1 MSEEN
6 VEIVRWV
13 YEEGHAQRTVDIL
26 GSEDRVASDYR
37 FHTRPDFPGRSAY
50 RIDQMVELWAD
61 LDATFTDYSLIP
73 ESYEPIGPDHVLVT
87 LRQTARLRG
96 SDQRLVESLYMLWQL
111 SEGKVQETWTFTDRM
126 QALAAGGL
134 SE

>member
-1 MSEEN
+1 
-6 VEIVRWV
+6 
-13 YEEGHAQRTVDIL
+13 
-26 GSEDRVASDYR
+26 
-37 FHTRPDFPGRSAY
+37 
-50 RIDQMVELWAD
+50 MVELWAD